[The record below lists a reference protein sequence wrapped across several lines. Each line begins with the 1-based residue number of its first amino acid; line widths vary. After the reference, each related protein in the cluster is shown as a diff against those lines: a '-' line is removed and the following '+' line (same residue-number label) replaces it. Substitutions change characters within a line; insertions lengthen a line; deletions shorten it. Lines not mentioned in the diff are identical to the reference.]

1 MAKSRNW
8 LTLVIGLCLLVML
21 VSAFACGGGTQPTTT
36 STASQPTTNSVTT
49 QTNYTFDGP
58 DINIGGAIPLTG
70 QSSSGGADLFF
81 GYTQGVNDI
90 NAAGGIVINGKRS
103 KIVLKLLDDTSDA
116 TQTVSRLEQLNS
128 VNHVVAYL
136 GSYSS
141 DLNGPAAA
149 IAEKNKIPMVAVA
162 FSNLSPHQ
170 QGYKYLFSPFVKSP
184 QGVDSIFQLL
194 NTLGSKKPTKIALWS
209 EQSDWGTEIAKIV
222 PQDAQKYGYQMVEND
237 FYDTTAVDFSSFITT
252 AKTDGAQ
259 VLISIPIPAT
269 AITMG
274 KQMKELDFNPL
285 ASVLWRGAGAASW
298 PKTMGTDGNYAMYV
312 ANWDW
317 HYNTP
322 GTKELVEN
330 YRALAS
336 AMPSVNVGSGYG
348 AIQVL
353 ADAINRAQSLD
364 PSKIRDALAATK
376 NLQTILGTISSF
388 DSTGV
393 AIMPSSIMQW
403 QNMISQVVWP
413 DDFASAKFMYP
424 TPAWNAR

>member
-21 VSAFACGGGTQPTTT
+21 VSAFACGGTQSPPT
-36 STASQPTTNSVTT
+36 STAT
-49 QTNYTFDGP
+49 QSTPSSTASGGTNYTFDGP

-70 QSSSGGADLFF
+70 TSSSGGVDLYF
-81 GYTQGVNDI
+81 GYTQAVKDI

-103 KIVLKLLDDTSDA
+103 KIKLKLLDDTSDA

-194 NTLGSKKPTKIALWS
+194 NTLGSKKPSKIALWA

-274 KQMKELDFNPL
+274 KADE
-285 ASVLWRGAGAASW
+285 
-298 PKTMGTDGNYAMYV
+298 
-312 ANWDW
+312 
-317 HYNTP
+317 
-322 GTKELVEN
+322 
-330 YRALAS
+330 RA
-336 AMPSVNVGSGYG
+336 
-348 AIQVL
+348 
-353 ADAINRAQSLD
+353 
-364 PSKIRDALAATK
+364 
-376 NLQTILGTISSF
+376 
-388 DSTGV
+388 
-393 AIMPSSIMQW
+393 
-403 QNMISQVVWP
+403 
-413 DDFASAKFMYP
+413 
-424 TPAWNAR
+424 